1 MARNTLNKY
10 TKRYVIKNSCLKL
23 PFTCFT
29 QNITLPCLNVG
40 AGSWDQDCRPLTK
53 TCNQKLKIN
62 F

>member
-10 TKRYVIKNSCLKL
+10 TKKYLIKNSCLKL

-40 AGSWDQDCRPLTK
+40 AGS
-53 TCNQKLKIN
+53 
-62 F
+62 